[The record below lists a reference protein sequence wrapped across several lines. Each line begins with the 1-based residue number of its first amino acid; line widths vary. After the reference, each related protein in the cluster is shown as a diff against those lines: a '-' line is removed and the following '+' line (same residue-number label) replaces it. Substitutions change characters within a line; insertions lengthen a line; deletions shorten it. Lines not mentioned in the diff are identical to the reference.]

1 MRAGLR
7 GWSKSPLLEWRDTMA
22 SSDNQGLQIAL
33 IVFVILTLILSVTTF
48 LFYQQWSE
56 SADMASKERTEK
68 GTKEAALREA
78 TQENTRLKE
87 MIGLAPTAAIAE
99 SEETF
104 KKDMEAYGT
113 SLPAEKLHYRDV
125 LSAVAD
131 SLNNTSVQLAEQQA
145 VAQELKDKHLTREE
159 VKLAQIQEHEK
170 AFKDAAERLELA
182 TSEYRSDRERLTG
195 DRDSINDR
203 FRKLETDL
211 NNARDEFNSEKK
223 RMSDDRQLAQARAN
237 EAAKKLKDATQQT
250 FDVADGQIVKV
261 NMKSRT
267 VWIDLGRADDLR
279 PQVTFSVFGPSDNDV
294 ARTERKG
301 SIEVTN
307 ILDNHLAEARI
318 MEDKLSNPFAT
329 GDKIFTPAWHPG
341 RKERFA
347 LTGLIDLDGDLES
360 DRELL
365 RELISIA
372 GGEIDAEIDD
382 KGDQV
387 GKLTFNTRYLI
398 TGEEPRD
405 EIAAKKQAAIISEAE
420 SLGVERITVDKFLD
434 HVGYKDPQRLLRFDR
449 KARPKDFR
457 APRPD
462 GGYPNSSGV
471 VSETFRKRTPTTTRP
486 KPLDAPRTQGSEAT
500 PAPVESDELP

>member
-1 MRAGLR
+1 
-7 GWSKSPLLEWRDTMA
+7 MA

-68 GTKEAALREA
+68 GTKDSALREA

-87 MIGLAPTAAIAE
+87 MIGLAPTAALAE

-104 KKDMEAYGT
+104 KKDMESYGT

-125 LSAVAD
+125 LTAVAE
-131 SLNNTSVQLAEQQA
+131 SLRNTSVQLAEQQA

-159 VKLAQIQEHEK
+159 VKQSQIEEHEK
-170 AFKDAAERLELA
+170 AFKDAAERLTAA
-182 TSEYRSDRERLTG
+182 TAEYRSDRERLTG
-195 DRDSINDR
+195 DRDSINER
-203 FRKLETDL
+203 LRKLETDL
-211 NNARDEFNSEKK
+211 NNARDEFTTEKK
-223 RMSDDRQLAQARAN
+223 RLSDDRQLAQARAN
-237 EAAKKLKDATQQT
+237 EAAKKLKDATQET

-279 PQVTFSVFGPSDNDV
+279 PQVSFSVFGPADNDV

-301 SIEVTN
+301 SIEVTRL
-307 ILDNHLAEARI
+307 LDNHLAEARI
-318 MEDKLSNPFAT
+318 IEDKLSNPFAT

-347 LTGLIDLDGDLES
+347 LTGLIDLDGDTES
-360 DRELL
+360 DRELV

-372 GGEIDAEIDD
+372 GGAIDAEIDE

-398 TGEEPRD
+398 TGDEPRD
-405 EIAAKKQAAIISEAE
+405 DIAAKKQASMISEAE

-434 HVGYKDPQRLLRFDR
+434 HIGFKDPQRLLRFDR

-462 GGYPNSSGV
+462 GGYPSSSGI
-471 VSETFRKRTPTTTRP
+471 VSETFRKRSPQPKRP
-486 KPLDAPRTQGSEAT
+486 KPLSSPRSSGSESTA
-500 PAPVESDELP
+500 APIETEDLP